1 MDEGLRQKFEYIRSL
16 VDQIEEQFQRIEELS
31 RHPIVPTW
39 LMLEHMNRAI
49 TSLEFVSYS
58 LQSQV
63 FLAEQ
68 GGDEEVRRRIWD
80 RLLRRGKDDFD
91 ASIA

>member
-16 VDQIEEQFQRIEELS
+16 IDQIEERFQRMEELTK
-31 RHPIVPTW
+31 RPIVPTW

-49 TSLEFVSYS
+49 TSLEFLSYS

-63 FLAEQ
+63 YLAEQ
-68 GGDEEVRRRIWD
+68 SGDEEIKHRIWD
-80 RLLRRGKDDFD
+80 KLLHRSDDDFD